1 MADMVSQETTELY
14 DRLSEAV
21 EDHYAAERAVGTE
34 RDSSAIFDGSEFTY
48 ADGERIAEENDG
60 ATWVKEFENM
70 GPHERENGVI
80 VNNVKINI

>member
-1 MADMVSQETTELY
+1 MADMVSQETAELY

-21 EDHYAAERAVGTE
+21 GDHYAVERAVSTE
-34 RDSSAIFDGSEFTY
+34 RDPAAIFDGSEFTY
-48 ADGERIAEENDG
+48 ADGDRIAEENDG

-70 GPHERENGVI
+70 SPHERENGVI